1 MTRFRPALAFAPCL
15 LLAACATAP
24 HADRAGR
31 SGANLSAPGVIAI
44 GAARTGLGQDPRQ
57 VTIAGIV
64 TAALPGKDQAPGWL
78 IQDAGDGDPATSD
91 AIWVTGAAAAGLASG
106 QTVQVSG
113 RIYEAALETDRKGRA
128 RSLTAIDAERV
139 APLSSR
145 AQRKSLASIQPIA
158 IERAPA
164 DWRALQ
170 GMRVR
175 IAAPLTLGER
185 DPEQRTIA
193 ASFDGRLWQPSE
205 LAAPGSEQARAIAAD
220 NEHRRLLLTGD
231 TAILPAAAFAAR
243 SGSRLDA
250 VEGVAVPV
258 AGHDGIRLSA
268 APDLHAAA
276 RPPAPRVAGDLRISA
291 FNLENLFNGD
301 GRGGGFPTPRGART
315 LAEYQAQ
322 QAKLVETIHA
332 LNPDVAALMELEND
346 GYGPDSTLA
355 DLVAALDRADA
366 ASGGP
371 QDWRYAAPCRQT
383 CPPREAGSC
392 KDACAA
398 STRGPGDD
406 QIRVGLIYR
415 GQRVAAR
422 GPAATLQQGPF
433 GPLAR
438 VPMAQ
443 AFNAIGADRKPGPAF
458 VVVANHFKSKGCG
471 KNASGADKD
480 HGDGASCWNAA
491 RSESSRR
498 LDAWLKTDPT
508 GSGGELTM
516 IVGDLNAHAQEQ
528 PLRELYADGWQDAF
542 AVAKVESPYSY
553 VYDGELG
560 RLDHALLSPALAA
573 RLRGAV
579 EWHTNADEPESA
591 GYRNGGAGPWRS
603 SDHDPVLLGFDL
615 MPR

>member
-1 MTRFRPALAFAPCL
+1 MTRFRPALALAPCL
-15 LLAACATAP
+15 LLAACASAP
-24 HADRAGR
+24 HATAP
-31 SGANLSAPGVIAI
+31 APGVATI
-44 GAARTGLGQDPRQ
+44 GSVQGRNEVSPLAGQS
-57 VTIAGIV
+57 VSVAGVV
-64 TAALPGKDQAPGWL
+64 TASLPGPQQAAGWL

-91 AIWVTGAAAAGLASG
+91 AILVTGAAAAGLAPG
-106 QTVQVSG
+106 QTVQVHG
-113 RIYEAALETDRKGRA
+113 RVFEALFDRDRSGRA
-128 RSLTAIDAERV
+128 RTLTAIDADRIE
-139 APLSSR
+139 ALSSR
-145 AQRKSLASIQPIA
+145 AARKRLDAIA
-158 IERAPA
+158 PVALDYTPDRAP

-185 DPEQRTIA
+185 DPKQRTVSV
-193 ASFDGRLWQPSE
+193 SFGGRLWQPSE
-205 LAAPGSEQARAIAAD
+205 LAAPGSEQARAIAAQ
-220 NEHRRLLLTGD
+220 NERRRLLLSGD
-231 TAILPAAAFAAR
+231 DRVLDAATFAAR
-243 SGSRLDA
+243 SGSRFEA

-258 AGHDGIRLSA
+258 EGHDGLRLTA
-268 APDLHAAA
+268 APILHAAP
-276 RPPAPRVAGDLRISA
+276 RPGAPQVAGDLRISA

-315 LAEYQAQ
+315 QAEYQAQ

-346 GYGPDSTLA
+346 GYGAESTLA
-355 DLVAALDRADA
+355 ELVAALDRADA
-366 ASGGP
+366 AVGGT
-371 QDWRYAAPCRQT
+371 QDWRYAAPCKQPCSAQT
-383 CPPREAGSC
+383 
-392 KDACAA
+392 K
-398 STRGPGDD
+398 GPGDD

-415 GQRVAAR
+415 SQRVAAR
-422 GPAATLQQGPF
+422 GLAATLQQGPF

-443 AFNAIGADRKPGPAF
+443 AFSAIGPDRKPGPAF

-471 KNASGADKD
+471 KNASGADLD
-480 HGDGASCWNAA
+480 QGDGASCWNAA
-491 RSESSRR
+491 RSDASRR

-508 GSGGELTM
+508 GSRSDLTM

-528 PLRELYADGWQDAF
+528 PLRELYAAGWQDAF
-542 AVAKVESPYSY
+542 AAAKVESPYSY

-573 RLRGAV
+573 RLRGAM

-591 GYRNGGAGPWRS
+591 GYRDGGAGPWRS

>member
-1 MTRFRPALAFAPCL
+1 MPALFIATPEPAMTRFRPALALAPCL

-24 HADRAGR
+24 RADRPEDAQVTR
-31 SGANLSAPGVIAI
+31 I
-44 GAARTGLGQDPRQ
+44 GAVQGRDGASPRLDQ
-57 VTIAGIV
+57 HVTVAGVV
-64 TAALPGKDQAPGWL
+64 TAALPGPDQTPGWL
-78 IQDAGDGDPATSD
+78 IQDDGDGDRATSD
-91 AIWVTGAAAAGLASG
+91 AIWITGAAASALAPG

-113 RIYEAALETDRKGRA
+113 RVYRASLGAGRKGPA
-128 RSLTAIDAERV
+128 RELTAIAAERIV
-139 APLSSR
+139 PVTAR
-145 AQRKSLASIQPIA
+145 AQRQRLASIAPVA
-158 IERAPA
+158 IDTAP

-170 GMRVR
+170 GMKVR
-175 IAAPLTLGER
+175 IAAPLTLAER
-185 DPEQRTIA
+185 DPAQYTVT
-193 ASFDGRLWQPSE
+193 ASFGGPMWQPSE
-205 LAAPGSEQARAIAAD
+205 LAEPGSEQARAIAAD
-220 NEHRRLLLTGD
+220 NERRRLVLSGD
-231 TAILPAAAFAAR
+231 PATLSEAAFAAR
-243 SGSRLDA
+243 SGSRLQA
-250 VEGVAVPV
+250 VEGVAIPV
-258 AGHDGIRLSA
+258 AGHAGIRLSA
-268 APDLHAAA
+268 PPRLQAAP
-276 RPPAPRVAGDLRISA
+276 RPQAPRVAGDLRISA

-315 LAEYQAQ
+315 QAEYQAQ
-322 QAKLVETIHA
+322 LAKLVETIHA

-346 GYGPDSTLA
+346 GYGPESTLA
-355 DLVAALDRADA
+355 ELVAALDRADA
-366 ASGGP
+366 AAGGA
-371 QDWRYAAPCRQT
+371 QDWRYAAPCKQP
-383 CPPREAGSC
+383 CSAQI
-392 KDACAA
+392 
-398 STRGPGDD
+398 RGPGDD

-422 GPAATLQQGPF
+422 GQAATLQQGPF

-443 AFNAIGADRKPGPAF
+443 AFNAIGPGRAAGPAF

-471 KNASGADKD
+471 KNASGADLD
-480 HGDGASCWNAA
+480 RGDGASCWNAA
-491 RSESSRR
+491 RSDSSRR

-508 GSGGELTM
+508 GSGGALTM

-528 PLRELYADGWQDAF
+528 PLRELYAAGWRDAF

-579 EWHTNADEPESA
+579 EWHTNADEPEHA
-591 GYRNGGAGPWRS
+591 GYRDGGDGPWRS